1 MLGVKTVAVF
11 LKEFTGLIQN
21 FPHASS
27 PLFKCKNTT
36 KTSSLGKLSYGG
48 LFFWIKL
55 FIPEVHIYRD
65 ANLWKSKFSPEFQL
79 QNYDMGMD

>member
-1 MLGVKTVAVF
+1 MTYSKFSPYIKAF
-11 LKEFTGLIQN
+11 IQMQIHN
-21 FPHASS
+21 QNI
-27 PLFKCKNTT
+27 L
-36 KTSSLGKLSYGG
+36 SLRKLSYGS